1 MKVKWSNAIQKI
13 IICELNNLLEIVS
26 KNISPSADRS
36 YSSGLNGSDP
46 EQMSEWQRMNTFPG
60 CCRHLECCFDS
71 EPVYLQTDQTCKH
84 NKATRKSSTYPC

>member
-36 YSSGLNGSDP
+36 YSSGLNGLDP
-46 EQMSEWQRMNTFPG
+46 EQMSEWQRMKNFTEYH
-60 CCRHLECCFDS
+60 RHLEYCFDC
-71 EPVYLQTDQTCKH
+71 EPM
-84 NKATRKSSTYPC
+84 